1 MTIQLRMLLTNR
13 QTSFVALN
21 IEPEDDSEDEID
33 DSKEIQV
40 GCLFYPENGVLSLPA
55 IDNPTDRRGVEA
67 VPSGLE
73 IAFSVP
79 QFL

>member
-1 MTIQLRMLLTNR
+1 MEC

-40 GCLFYPENGVLSLPA
+40 GYMSFP
-55 IDNPTDRRGVEA
+55 
-67 VPSGLE
+67 
-73 IAFSVP
+73 
-79 QFL
+79 

>member
-1 MTIQLRMLLTNR
+1 MKH

-40 GCLFYPENGVLSLPA
+40 GQMSCS
-55 IDNPTDRRGVEA
+55 
-67 VPSGLE
+67 
-73 IAFSVP
+73 
-79 QFL
+79 